1 MDKERV
7 CIYMKSILKDNNLFL
22 FESFVVVIDVV
33 VVLIDVV
40 YVVDVVV
47 DDVVD
52 VVAVDEGK
60 CFVEHP
66 QPVTFGFSLFRASVV
81 VVVAKFIVSVVVVV
95 KCFINQI

>member
-1 MDKERV
+1 
-7 CIYMKSILKDNNLFL
+7 MKSILKDNNLFL
-22 FESFVVVIDVV
+22 FGSFVVVIDVV

-40 YVVDVVV
+40 YVVVVDVVV

-52 VVAVDEGK
+52 VVAVGEGK

-66 QPVTFGFSLFRASVV
+66 QPVTFGFSLFMAYVV